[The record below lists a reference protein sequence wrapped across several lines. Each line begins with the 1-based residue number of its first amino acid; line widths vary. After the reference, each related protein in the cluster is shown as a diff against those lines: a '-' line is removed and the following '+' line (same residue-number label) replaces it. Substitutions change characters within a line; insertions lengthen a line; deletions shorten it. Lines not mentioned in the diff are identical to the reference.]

1 MKILLD
7 RFKGIR
13 SIGMNDVKIVVKIIQ
28 LLHKLISIDRI
39 KRIIHV
45 T

>member
-28 LLHKLISIDRI
+28 LLHISIDRI